1 MLAALACATGAKAQD
16 LTDSLHV
23 HQLQT
28 VVVKAVRAS
37 KDAPFAVSNGA
48 RTAWEQERHTCA
60 YVAQQEAA

>member
-1 MLAALACATGAKAQD
+1 MKLNLTMLAALACATGAKAQD

-37 KDAPFAVSNGA
+37 KEAPFAVRKPHKRYA
-48 RTAWEQERHTCA
+48 RWGVVELA
-60 YVAQQEAA
+60 